1 MSAPTSNA
9 PTQPNASPSQTS
21 RSLEADI
28 ALLTQLLS
36 GGGSGD
42 PEADGEDVAEL
53 LRKLEAAEDIA
64 DGMEERLDGIMDNL
78 DELLSDL
85 EARTGGGEGERE
97 RKEETVAVVVEE
109 MDIAVVVATESGGGD
124 PSEKE

>member
-1 MSAPTSNA
+1 
-9 PTQPNASPSQTS
+9 PSQTS

-42 PEADGEDVAEL
+42 PEADGEEVAEL

-78 DELLSDL
+78 DDLLSDL
-85 EARTGGGEGERE
+85 EARTGGGQGE
-97 RKEETVAVVVEE
+97 
-109 MDIAVVVATESGGGD
+109 
-124 PSEKE
+124 